1 MPKWDYCGQSNLLG
15 SEGKEEDGEDIAYCK
30 TARVLNKHLLRRPIN
45 ARSRARHGEEGWRY
59 EPRFVSKSQW
69 YLRVEIWAC
78 QLGRKSQERRK
89 GERERWGRGRREKGW
104 SRILKEI
111 WRSELPGSNGK
122 DAVWM
127 PARSGAEFVWSKLC
141 MHLIK
146 TMPLDGITDSM
157 DMSLSK
163 FRDLVVDRKVW
174 HCYSPW
180 GHKELNR
187 NELLNWCIWP
197 ALPCELCT
205 ARQRHGKL
213 VRGGWPRL
221 CPAGHPCVHGT
232 EPGRAQGMCAKSLQ
246 SCPTLWTVA
255 RQMPLSLGFS
265 RQEHESGL
273 SCPCSGC
280 LPDPGI
286 EPGSLRSPALAG
298 GFFTTSTSWE
308 AEEHHFLIQLKGD

>member
-127 PARSGAEFVWSKLC
+127 PVRSGAEFVWSKLC
-141 MHLIK
+141 IWSKLCLWMASPTRWTWVWASSGTWWWTGRPGIATVHGVTKSWTGMSYWTELMHL
-146 TMPLDGITDSM
+146 TSASVWAVYRTAASRQAGARGLTPSLPRWPPLCP
-157 DMSLSK
+157 
-163 FRDLVVDRKVW
+163 RHW
-174 HCYSPW
+174 
-180 GHKELNR
+180 
-187 NELLNWCIWP
+187 
-197 ALPCELCT
+197 
-205 ARQRHGKL
+205 ARQSI
-213 VRGGWPRL
+213 
-221 CPAGHPCVHGT
+221 GHVC
-232 EPGRAQGMCAKSLQ
+232 
-246 SCPTLWTVA
+246 
-255 RQMPLSLGFS
+255 
-265 RQEHESGL
+265 
-273 SCPCSGC
+273 
-280 LPDPGI
+280 
-286 EPGSLRSPALAG
+286 
-298 GFFTTSTSWE
+298 
-308 AEEHHFLIQLKGD
+308 

>member
-127 PARSGAEFVWSKLC
+127 PVRSRAEFVWSKLC
-141 MHLIK
+141 IWSKLCLW
-146 TMPLDGITDSM
+146 MPSPTRWTWVWASSGTWWWTGRPGIAT
-157 DMSLSK
+157 
-163 FRDLVVDRKVW
+163 
-174 HCYSPW
+174 
-180 GHKELNR
+180 
-187 NELLNWCIWP
+187 
-197 ALPCELCT
+197 
-205 ARQRHGKL
+205 
-213 VRGGWPRL
+213 
-221 CPAGHPCVHGT
+221 VHGVT
-232 EPGRAQGMCAKSLQ
+232 KSWTGMSYWTDAFDQRFRVSCVPHGSVTASWCEGADPVSAPLATPVSTALSQAEHRAC
-246 SCPTLWTVA
+246 V
-255 RQMPLSLGFS
+255 LSRFS
-265 RQEHESGL
+265 HVQPCGL
-273 SCPCSGC
+273 
-280 LPDPGI
+280 
-286 EPGSLRSPALAG
+286 
-298 GFFTTSTSWE
+298 
-308 AEEHHFLIQLKGD
+308 